1 MNMQQPSNSAA
12 AAPGLV
18 GGAKGQ
24 KKAAAAAAKHALHA
38 YNNLS
43 WFSKLTHPFRHVNES
58 KLAVGFIMI
67 LMNIGM
73 KYVDFGFSKTQEQA
87 LRNGVAR
94 ELIIF
99 AVCFMG
105 TRDLFLALLL
115 TGSFMIMAD
124 VLFNEK
130 SNYCVVPNYMK
141 RMKVMVDT
149 NMENGVVTQEEEKRA
164 LQILDKAERMR
175 QNSVQ
180 ANMNSYLAAHV

>member
-1 MNMQQPSNSAA
+1 MNMQQQPSANAGV
-12 AAPGLV
+12 PGLA

-24 KKAAAAAAKHALHA
+24 KKAAAAAAKHALNA

-43 WFSKLTHPFRHVNES
+43 WFSKLTYPFRHVNES

-141 RMKVMVDT
+141 RMQVMVDT

-180 ANMNSYLAAHV
+180 ANMHSYLAAHV